1 MVYYLNYLITQIGI
15 MSSKLPPVINALKA
29 LKLLLASVLLAV
41 LSSVN
46 ATELTVAFVTDRAP
60 YCFKINDIDSGIEI
74 DLIRAALK
82 PYGYTVKPII
92 VPKVRLSLTL
102 KTNEADIAATIQ
114 GKDGNGLFFSDDYIQ
129 FHNHAISKK
138 KKNIKVNTLAD
149 LDKYT
154 FIIWQ
159 GGWKNL
165 GAEFETTYKPDANDR
180 FRANYAEAHSQI
192 SQARMFWVDRA
203 ELVIMDKK
211 IFEHF
216 KKLLRSE
223 YNTDEEIVFD
233 DFSKKQTNYPAA
245 FRNQEIRN
253 QFNEGL
259 KKIRSDGSYQS
270 IIDSYK

>member
-1 MVYYLNYLITQIGI
+1 MYYYLKSLFKQTGI
-15 MSSKLPPVINALKA
+15 MPASHFPAINTIKI
-29 LKLLLASVLLAV
+29 LKLLVASVLFGAF
-41 LSSVN
+41 SIVN
-46 ATELTVAFVTDRAP
+46 ATELRVAFVTDRAP
-60 YCFKINDIDSGIEI
+60 YCFKMNGIDSGIEV

-92 VPKVRLSLTL
+92 VPKVRLSLIL
-102 KTNEADIAATIQ
+102 KSNEADIASTIQ
-114 GKDGNGLFFSDDYIQ
+114 GADGDGLFFSDDFIQ

-138 KKNIKVNTLAD
+138 KQDIKINTVAD

-159 GGWKNL
+159 GGWRNL
-165 GAEFETTYKPDANDR
+165 GAEFEATYKPDANGR
-180 FRANYAEAHSQI
+180 FRANYAEAHSQLN
-192 SQARMFWVDRA
+192 QARMFWVERA

-216 KKLLRSE
+216 KKLLRNE
-223 YNTDEEIVFD
+223 YNTDEEIIFH

-245 FRNQEIRN
+245 FRNQELRN

-259 KKIRSDGSYQS
+259 RKIRANGTYQA